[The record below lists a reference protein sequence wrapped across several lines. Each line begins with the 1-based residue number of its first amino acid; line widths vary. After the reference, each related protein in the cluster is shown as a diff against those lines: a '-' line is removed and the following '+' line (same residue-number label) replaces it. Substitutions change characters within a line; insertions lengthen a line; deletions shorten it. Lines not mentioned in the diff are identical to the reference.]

1 MYAGNPQQ
9 RYDVCPIMT
18 LLVLCIVFF
27 AAMTK
32 SGILFEASIGIAV
45 VAFLMVVYAVI
56 NRIIAR
62 DNDVIELTNVTSSSG
77 SAMGSEP
84 RDQEDKPPDY
94 DVIYPTPP
102 PYDQV

>member
-1 MYAGNPQQ
+1 MHAGNPHQ

-32 SGILFEASIGIAV
+32 SGILFEASIGVAV
-45 VAFLMVVYAVI
+45 VAILMVVYVVI
-56 NRIIAR
+56 NRII
-62 DNDVIELTNVTSSSG
+62 V
-77 SAMGSEP
+77 SEP